1 MKFLSNLKIK
11 KLYKMYTCSRCDYT
25 TINLNHFKKHINR
38 KNICKPIEND
48 IDINI
53 LREKYNNKGRNTEF
67 KCEYCEEIFENAV
80 KKFRHKQKCSNNPE
94 IDEKNQLKN
103 EILELKKIIKDN
115 NISVPSYKTHNNNI
129 NNTNTNISHNTNSN
143 INSNNSTQN
152 NIIINNFGN
161 ESLEHITPEFLDKCL
176 LKLNNGMKDLIKN
189 IHFNDDIPE
198 NKNIKFKSERYNL
211 LQKYEN
217 GEWLDCDKNNTL
229 DELIHKGFKILN
241 QHYFKSRDENEKL
254 KEYKDVIMN
263 FFCELIQQSSN
274 DYFSLRRDIFI
285 TIKNNVVYLVGK

>member
-1 MKFLSNLKIK
+1 MYNCDRCGYTSKFIDSL
-11 KLYKMYTCSRCDYT
+11 
-25 TINLNHFKKHINR
+25 KKHLKR
-38 KNICKPIEND
+38 KKICSPIYSN
-48 IDINI
+48 IDISE
-53 LREKYNNKGRNTEF
+53 LKKKYCTKDKTY
-67 KCEYCEEIFENAV
+67 KCEYCNNIFETSM
-80 KKFRHKQKCSNNPE
+80 KKYTHKLKCKNDNENDYKNKIKTLENE
-94 IDEKNQLKN
+94 ITELKN
-103 EILELKKIIKDN
+103 IVKNIQN
-115 NISVPSYKTHNNNI
+115 NTINNNTTNNNTTNNNTTNNNI
-129 NNTNTNISHNTNSN
+129 D
-143 INSNNSTQN
+143 TQNN

-161 ESLEHITPEFLDKCL
+161 ESLEHITKEFLDKCL
-176 LKLNNGMKDLIKN
+176 LRMNTGIKDLIKN
-189 IHFNDDIPE
+189 IHFNDNIPE

-241 QHYFKSRDENEKL
+241 QHYFKSKDENEKL

-285 TIKNNVVYLVGK
+285 TVKNNTAYLVGK

>member
-1 MKFLSNLKIK
+1 MYECERCGYLTDRLHSFKI
-11 KLYKMYTCSRCDYT
+11 
-25 TINLNHFKKHINR
+25 HINR
-38 KNICKPIEND
+38 KNICKPLKND

-53 LREKYNNKGRNTEF
+53 LREKYNNIKKNTEF
-67 KCEYCEEIFENAV
+67 KCDYCEETFENAV
-80 KKFRHKQKCSNNPE
+80 KKFRHKQKCSNNE
-94 IDEKNQLKN
+94 EVNEKIQLKN
-103 EILELKKIIKDN
+103 EILELKKIIKDH
-115 NISVPSYKTHNNNI
+115 NISVPHSKTQISNS
-129 NNTNTNISHNTNSN
+129 NNTNTISHNTNSN
-143 INSNNSTQN
+143 INSNNPTQN

-161 ESLEHITPEFLDKCL
+161 ESLGHISPEFLDKCL
-176 LKLNNGMKDLIKN
+176 LKLNNGMKDLIEN
-189 IHFNDDIPE
+189 IHFNDNVPE

-217 GEWLDCDKNNTL
+217 GEWKDCDKNNTL

-241 QHYFKSRDENEKL
+241 QHYFKSKDENEKL

-263 FFCELIQQSSN
+263 FFCELLQQCSN